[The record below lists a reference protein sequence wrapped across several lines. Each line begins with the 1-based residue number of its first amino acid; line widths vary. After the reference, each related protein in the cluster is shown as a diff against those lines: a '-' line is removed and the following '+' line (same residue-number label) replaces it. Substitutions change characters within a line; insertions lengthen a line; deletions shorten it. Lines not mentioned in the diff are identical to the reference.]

1 MYFFIIRKKI
11 YKVLQT
17 STTIMHAHK
26 IYTFKQAIY
35 DRCFKIFFFHLN
47 NFFFLLADISC
58 INKIQREFKLQNR
71 HCNCPNPCRWIDSS
85 TAIFFSHFR
94 RIVVF
99 QKKKNKPK
107 FSFIRFSR
115 SSIKIIHTL
124 IIWYFREKKFSLFP
138 SSRQWPTTKYSVRI
152 RCGGSIILW

>member
-99 QKKKNKPK
+99 QKKRINL
-107 FSFIRFSR
+107 
-115 SSIKIIHTL
+115 SSV
-124 IIWYFREKKFSLFP
+124 SLDFQEVQ
-138 SSRQWPTTKYSVRI
+138 SKLF
-152 RCGGSIILW
+152 ILWSFDISERKSSPCFQAVDSGPQQSTA